1 MTPGTVRRMTLA
13 VGLGLLLALAL
24 ASTVA
29 LAQGGSPPSGGYY
42 YTVQPGDSWLTLSG
56 RTNIPIADLKAANP
70 AAQHPYGWLWQGEH
84 LFIPARTAPTPGRQA
99 SPTPS
104 ATAAGYWYQVQKGDT
119 WQTVARASGVP
130 MLDLWHAN
138 PLQLRPNRWLY
149 IGHRLWIPKAA
160 MPSAAATSAAATVA
174 PTAVGAPAATATPVA
189 TATRTPTVK
198 ASLTVAVTAV
208 ATTTQPAIGIVVTAT
223 KPTAPP
229 PTSTPPGLAGW
240 PAEVLT
246 LINEKR
252 VSAGV
257 PALVWS
263 PVLARA
269 AQAHADDCAQRGWGS
284 HVGSDGAL
292 LQTRLARVG
301 YAATSAS
308 EIWAKARNGRQAFAM
323 WWNEPAGN
331 DPHRR
336 NILAPHYKEIGIGV
350 AAEGWGYYFIVD
362 FGSR

>member
-13 VGLGLLLALAL
+13 VGLGLLLTLAL
-24 ASTVA
+24 TSTVA
-29 LAQGGSPPSGGYY
+29 LAQGGSPPAGGYD

-56 RTNIPIADLKAANP
+56 RTNIPIADLKAAEP
-70 AAQHPYGWLWQGEH
+70 AAQHPYGWLWQGER

-99 SPTPS
+99 CPTPS

-119 WQTVARASGVP
+119 WQTVAG
-130 MLDLWHAN
+130 
-138 PLQLRPNRWLY
+138 PLPAFPCSTC
-149 IGHRLWIPKAA
+149 G
-160 MPSAAATSAAATVA
+160 MPTRCSCGPIAGSTSATGFGFQKPQCHQRLLRAAHVA

-198 ASLTVAVTAV
+198 ASPTVAVTAV
-208 ATTTQPAIGIVVTAT
+208 AITTQPAIGIVVTAT

-263 PVLARA
+263 PVLRVQPRPMPTTARSAVGGATLDPTARCSRPGSRSGLCGPVGQRDLGQGPFRA
-269 AQAHADDCAQRGWGS
+269 A
-284 HVGSDGAL
+284 
-292 LQTRLARVG
+292 
-301 YAATSAS
+301 
-308 EIWAKARNGRQAFAM
+308 
-323 WWNEPAGN
+323 
-331 DPHRR
+331 
-336 NILAPHYKEIGIGV
+336 GV
-350 AAEGWGYYFIVD
+350 RDVVE
-362 FGSR
+362 